1 MMDEKVTLS
10 VQGMTCAACVASV
23 SRVVEKI
30 DGVQHVSV
38 NLPLEKAWIQ
48 LKDGFAEADIK
59 SKSMD
64 AIRKAGFQ
72 ATELKSPL
80 QLRAEAEQQVVLQKR
95 KVALAFV
102 MIAPVFVL
110 TMFVES
116 LGTWY
121 KMDLRWVLALL
132 LSTPIYVWSGYDFH
146 KGAYASLR
154 HGSANMDVLVHLG
167 TSVGYVWSVLVTV
180 APLWSSSPDILLE
193 AKHVFFDGVSFIIGF
208 VLLGNVLE
216 ANAKLK
222 ATDAIHSLMRLQ
234 PRQVRVLD
242 GSGEVEMKDV
252 EVIERET
259 HLRLLAGDTVPLDAL
274 IIDGRSS
281 IDESMMTGEPYPVRK
296 QEGDETRAGTIV
308 LDGTLEVKTIST
320 VDDSHLAKIIQF
332 VEQAQMGKAPI
343 QRLVDRISS
352 VFVPIVVVLALIAS
366 VLWYFNG
373 SDWAPNHAMEA
384 HEIAIMVFVSTM
396 VIACPCA
403 LGLATPTALVV
414 GTGRGANFGLLIKGI
429 EALEASHKTEVLLVD
444 KTGTLTSGKP
454 RVSHIEW
461 IDGEV
466 KEVLQIASALEDHST
481 HPYATAVH
489 TAWSNLTS
497 DKPLA
502 TDVNTFPGMG
512 VIGTIG
518 GEQAMIGT
526 RQLLQIHEFPFS
538 KEHEERLSMGGE
550 RGTSLA
556 LVVLGKR
563 LLGTI
568 EFKDRIRES
577 TPYALKRAKMMG
589 MTICMVTGDRE
600 IAARNVADELGIE
613 TVHAGVLP
621 EEKGS
626 IVAKY
631 QHEGKI
637 VAMVGDGINDA
648 AALVQADVGIAMG
661 DGSQIALESAD
672 IVLSR
677 NDLSGAIAA
686 LELGQVTMRKIKS
699 NLAWAFVYNIIGIPF
714 AMGVFFFSTGW
725 FLPPAFAAAAMS
737 LSSVSVV
744 SNSLLLRFWKPS
756 VFNI

>member
-1 MMDEKVTLS
+1 MEEKVTLS

-48 LKDGFAEADIK
+48 LKDGYSEADLK
-59 SKSMD
+59 SKSIE
-64 AIRKAGFQ
+64 AIQKAGFQ

-80 QLRAEAEQQVVLQKR
+80 QLRYEAEQHVVVQKR

-110 TMFVES
+110 TMFVDA
-116 LGTWY
+116 LGTWH
-121 KMDLRWVLALL
+121 KMDVRWLLAFL
-132 LSTPIYVWSGYDFH
+132 LSTPIYVWSGFDFH
-146 KGAYASLR
+146 RGAYASLR
-154 HGSANMDVLVHLG
+154 SGSANMDVLVHLG
-167 TSVGYVWSVLVTV
+167 TTVGYLWSLLVTF
-180 APLWSSSPDILLE
+180 APVWQGSPDLLLE

-216 ANAKLK
+216 SNAKLK

-234 PRQVRVLD
+234 PRHVRVVED
-242 GSGEVEMKDV
+242 GNINMVEVEL
-252 EVIERET
+252 IERDT
-259 HLRLLAGDTVPLDAL
+259 HIRLLAGDTVPLDAV

-296 QEGDETRAGTIV
+296 QHGEEIRAGTIV
-308 LDGTLEVKTIST
+308 LDGTLEVKTTST

-343 QRLVDRISS
+343 QRFVDKISS
-352 VFVPIVVVLALIAS
+352 IFVPVVVVLAVAAS
-366 VLWYFNG
+366 VLWYLYG
-373 SDWAPNHAMEA
+373 SAWAPNYGMEA

-489 TAWSNLTS
+489 TAWSNLTT
-497 DKPLA
+497 DKPVA
-502 TDVNTFPGMG
+502 TEVTTFPGMG
-512 VIGTIG
+512 VVGRV
-518 GEQAMIGT
+518 GEQHAMVGT
-526 RQLLQIHEFPFS
+526 RQLLQQQGFS
-538 KEHEERLSMGGE
+538 FSEEHEKRIGEGLE
-550 RGTSLA
+550 RGASLSI
-556 LVVLGKR
+556 VTLGER

-577 TPYALKRAKMMG
+577 TPYAIKRAKMMG

-600 IAARNVADELGIE
+600 AAARNIADELGIE

-626 IVAKY
+626 IVARY
-631 QHEGKI
+631 QQEGKI

-672 IVLSR
+672 VVLSR

-744 SNSLLLRFWKPS
+744 SNSLLLRFWKPA
-756 VFNI
+756 VFNA